1 MINIDLPKPE
11 NVTLKYLE
19 FIDRYLSELIR
30 EASNERATS
39 EEPLSTYM
47 EGVAFGYRNALQLV
61 QTYEYLIRN
70 GEEIEDE

>member
-30 EASNERATS
+30 EARS
-39 EEPLSTYM
+39 EQAKVVEPLLTYM
-47 EGVAFGYRNALQLV
+47 EGMEFGYRQALQLV
-61 QTYEYLIRN
+61 RVYEYLLGN